1 MAEKVV
7 LAYSGGLDTSII
19 IPWLKENYAYDVIAM
34 VGDVGQGDD
43 IEAVVEKA
51 YKTGASKVVVE
62 DMREEFLTGYV
73 FPALR
78 AGAVYEHKY
87 LLGTSLARPVI
98 AKHQVEVALRE
109 GATAVAHGCTG
120 KGNDQVRFELAYQAL
135 APELKVIAPWR
146 EWTLKS
152 REDCLDYAEKRG
164 ISVTASRE
172 KIHSRDRNLW
182 HISHEGGELEDAGN
196 APLPST
202 WQLTRSP
209 QEAPDREEQ
218 VVIGF
223 EKGTPVSV
231 NGMKLDPVSLVE
243 LLNEIG
249 GRNAIGRIDLVENRF
264 VGIKS
269 RGCYETPGGTLLIAA
284 HRELEALCL
293 ERDLMHFKQHI
304 GLKYAELA
312 YFGLWFTPLR
322 EALDAFVDNTQQDIT
337 GTTTLCLV
345 QGQRVGGQPSLREF
359 ALPYRSLVLHHGR
372 QLRPERCGR
381 IHPHPG
387 AAVALARP
395 SPRRR
400 REARGDTIRGT
411 DEDVVGTIPPAARCR
426 LRALAAVVR
435 LRPALAA
442 GRAGGQPRPCV
453 RAEECRNPVFERTDH
468 HSSGPEADW
477 RKGRG
482 VPGISR
488 RRRSRR
494 RASLRRKAAGR
505 ADWRHG
511 IQAAQRPQPQRADC
525 DRPASLRSGFR
536 STRYAPIWR
545 SG

>member
-1 MAEKVV
+1 MPERVSKVV

-73 FPALR
+73 FPALK

-120 KGNDQVRFELAYQAL
+120 KGNDQVRFELTYQAL

-146 EWTLKS
+146 EWNLKS

-196 APLPST
+196 APLAST
-202 WQLTRSP
+202 WQMTRSP
-209 QEAPDREEQ
+209 QDAPDREEQ
-218 VVIGF
+218 VVLGF
-223 EKGTPVSV
+223 EKGVPVSV

-269 RGCYETPGGTLLIAA
+269 RGCYETPGGTLLIAG

-293 ERDLMHFKQHI
+293 ERDVTHFKQHI
-304 GLKYAELA
+304 GLKYAELV
-312 YFGLWFTPLR
+312 YYGLWFTPLR
-322 EALDAFVDNTQQDIT
+322 EALDAFVESTQRDVT
-337 GTTTLCLV
+337 GTVTLGSV
-345 QGQRVGGQPSLREF
+345 QGQRVHTQPPVRE
-359 ALPYRSLVLHHGR
+359 LPVSHRSLVLHHGR
-372 QLRPERCGR
+372 QLRPEGCRG
-381 IHPHPG
+381 IHPHSGSALTIAG
-387 AAVALARP
+387 ADSSGESQTRR
-395 SPRRR
+395 SPRSHTPRFH
-400 REARGDTIRGT
+400 
-411 DEDVVGTIPPAARCR
+411 DEDVVGTLPPAARCR
-426 LRALAAVVR
+426 LRALAAI
-435 LRPALAA
+435 LR
-442 GRAGGQPRPCV
+442 V
-453 RAEECRNPVFERTDH
+453 
-468 HSSGPEADW
+468 
-477 RKGRG
+477 
-482 VPGISR
+482 
-488 RRRSRR
+488 
-494 RASLRRKAAGR
+494 
-505 ADWRHG
+505 
-511 IQAAQRPQPQRADC
+511 
-525 DRPASLRSGFR
+525 
-536 STRYAPIWR
+536 
-545 SG
+545 